1 MLKRMIMHEVEAI
14 VKPVEEE
21 SLLKA
26 STAYLSI
33 GNMHCSHCANWIHN
47 GLIEIE
53 AVLQVAVFFPQG
65 IAAVSY
71 DASQTTIQDLL
82 NAVSKMGQSNCTFY
96 WAEFIGQVSD
106 LDILALRRKAYLVVQ
121 DK

>member
-1 MLKRMIMHEVEAI
+1 MSNRMIMHEIEAI

-26 STAYLSI
+26 ATAYLSI
-33 GNMHCSHCANWIHN
+33 GNMHCSHCTNWVHN

-53 AVLQVAVFFPQG
+53 GVFKVAVFFPQS

-71 DASQTTIQDLL
+71 DASRIAVQDLL
-82 NAVSKMGQSNCTFY
+82 NAVSKMGQSNYTFY
-96 WAEFIGQVSD
+96 WAELIGQVSD
-106 LDILALRRKAYLVVQ
+106 LAILPFRHRGELVLK
-121 DK
+121 DS